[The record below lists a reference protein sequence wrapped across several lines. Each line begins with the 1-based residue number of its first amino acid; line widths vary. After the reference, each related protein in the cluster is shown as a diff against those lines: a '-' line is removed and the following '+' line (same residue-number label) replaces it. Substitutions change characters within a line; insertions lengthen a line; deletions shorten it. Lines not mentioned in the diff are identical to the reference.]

1 MKKTKSVLCLAMV
14 FLFVFTSIAAAQES
28 GIVLNRLDF
37 TKQVLEACGIQ
48 PVSEVNFLFKDI
60 PDEADAAYV
69 EAAYRNKIV
78 SGYQNYFYPQKPITK
93 EEAITILVNA
103 LGEKGIANRIG
114 IETADTAL
122 SFQDKDA
129 VSNWAKP
136 YVVYA
141 VRKGMISGEEG
152 ILDPLKKVTKDEADQ
167 MLQVAEGI
175 FLREGLPAYEM
186 LQKVEQNLNV
196 FDSYKFKGKAKM
208 EMSVVGVPEESVH
221 MEIIQEGVFAKPQ
234 KVYVKSVAAG
244 VGGNLQELEEQEESE
259 VFLDDGTMYVKS
271 GKEGKWLKI
280 DTNPLMQQIE
290 KIMGNQISTN
300 GLLSQEQMELFG
312 MYASYDADATL
323 DDKDYYVLNI
333 DLDYHAF
340 KQIYQELL
348 ERMGGYLES
357 IVQSKAE
364 DAGIPVDMQEVKK
377 VISDLIQKIDIEAKY
392 KYYIDKQT
400 KQYHTMQM
408 NQNMRM
414 EVEGTTVQTKLQG
427 EYTYYDFNEEV
438 DFPQID
444 PQDTQTVSDLF
455 SSGIAE

>member
-1 MKKTKSVLCLAMV
+1 
-14 FLFVFTSIAAAQES
+14 
-28 GIVLNRLDF
+28 
-37 TKQVLEACGIQ
+37 
-48 PVSEVNFLFKDI
+48 
-60 PDEADAAYV
+60 
-69 EAAYRNKIV
+69 
-78 SGYQNYFYPQKPITK
+78 
-93 EEAITILVNA
+93 
-103 LGEKGIANRIG
+103 
-114 IETADTAL
+114 
-122 SFQDKDA
+122 
-129 VSNWAKP
+129 
-136 YVVYA
+136 
-141 VRKGMISGEEG
+141 
-152 ILDPLKKVTKDEADQ
+152 
-167 MLQVAEGI
+167 
-175 FLREGLPAYEM
+175 
-186 LQKVEQNLNV
+186 
-196 FDSYKFKGKAKM
+196 
-208 EMSVVGVPEESVH
+208 
-221 MEIIQEGVFAKPQ
+221 
-234 KVYVKSVAAG
+234 
-244 VGGNLQELEEQEESE
+244 
-259 VFLDDGTMYVKS
+259 
-271 GKEGKWLKI
+271 
-280 DTNPLMQQIE
+280 MQQIE
-290 KIMGNQISTN
+290 KIIGNQISTN

-400 KQYHTMQM
+400 KQYHKMQM